1 MKSSIQQA
9 LLLGGLLAGTN
20 ALKLQIGDYD
30 EGVKVNTLSKT
41 SNATGGTGS
50 VAANGN
56 LDGFGDVGIG
66 CGINWTKNVSY
77 GGTPNLFPSLDPSS
91 SHSPHLTTTHR
102 PKRDLTPHIGGLTG
116 GSADFGLGGGFNITQ
131 NQLNVSAGIGID
143 PANASANFVLSAT
156 KDGKFEFVFDASSE
170 TVCTNERKDGRF
182 VVSCTSVA

>member
-77 GGTPNLFPSLDPSS
+77 G
-91 SHSPHLTTTHR
+91 
-102 PKRDLTPHIGGLTG
+102 GGLTG

>member
-1 MKSSIQQA
+1 MKSSMQQA
-9 LLLGGLLAGTN
+9 LLLGGLFAGTN
-20 ALKLQIGDYD
+20 ALNLQIGDYD

-56 LDGFGDVGIG
+56 LDGFGDIGIG

-77 GGTPNLFPSLDPSS
+77 GGTRKAS
-91 SHSPHLTTTHR
+91 SPHFPL
-102 PKRDLTPHIGGLTG
+102 PLYLSSEFPNNLCSLGGLTG

-170 TVCTNERKDGRF
+170 TVCTNERKEGRF
-182 VVSCTSVA
+182 VVSCKSVA